1 MPGYREGIDETA
13 ENVYYMGI
21 SMYFRSTE
29 VVTMARKQDTNMV
42 HCSSCGEDYSATY
55 KFCPFCGGR
64 NAPAAPA
71 SGAKAS
77 SKEYQFDGQDV
88 FDQPDASP
96 AGKGGKRLAGTGAQ
110 RPTPPP
116 PINWPRLITFLCSL
130 VIIAAALVMVFTVV
144 YPHLRGASNPDAA
157 VSPSLSASQDPNAS
171 ATVGPDGLKGMTLDT
186 VDLTLQSQQSHALV
200 LTFDPV
206 DWEGTVTWSSSD
218 ETCATVNEDGVVTN
232 VNASGSQRRVVIT
245 ATTGSQTV
253 TCTVYCQSS
262 APVTPA
268 PNTPAPTPS
277 QSVQTGGIAGGSRG
291 TIINASGGLRVRS
304 GPGTDYDVLASLSN
318 GDPITVVSYAGD
330 DWYEIQYAGSNG
342 TKTGYIMGEYISV
355 D

>member
-1 MPGYREGIDETA
+1 ME
-13 ENVYYMGI
+13 VY
-21 SMYFRSTE
+21 
-29 VVTMARKQDTNMV
+29 TMARKQDTIV
-42 HCSSCGEDYSATY
+42 HCPSCGEDYSATY

-64 NAPAAPA
+64 GTAPA
-71 SGAKAS
+71 SNAAGAQQGY
-77 SKEYQFDGQDV
+77 EFDGQDV
-88 FDQPDASP
+88 FDHPNANP
-96 AGKGGKRLAGTGAQ
+96 GGKGGKRLAAGGGQ

-144 YPHLRGASNPDAA
+144 YPHLRGTDADTA
-157 VSPSLSASQDPNAS
+157 ASPSQSVSQEPGTSATAS
-171 ATVGPDGLKGMTLDT
+171 ADGLVGMSLDT
-186 VDLTLQSQQSHALV
+186 VDLTLQAQQSHALT

-206 DWEGTVTWSSSD
+206 DWEGTVTWTSSD

-232 VNASGSQRRVVIT
+232 VNSSGSQRRAVIT
-245 ATTGSQTV
+245 ATTGSHTV

-268 PNTPAPTPS
+268 PATPSPTPPPEPT
-277 QSVQTGGIAGGSRG
+277 QTGDIANGSKG
-291 TIINASGGLRVRS
+291 SIVNASTGLRVRS
-304 GPGTDYDVLASLSN
+304 GPGTSYDVLASLKN
-318 GDPITVVSYAGD
+318 GDSVTVVSYAGD
-330 DWYEIQYAGSNG
+330 GWYEIKYAGSNG

>member
-1 MPGYREGIDETA
+1 
-13 ENVYYMGI
+13 
-21 SMYFRSTE
+21 
-29 VVTMARKQDTNMV
+29 MARKQDPNMV
-42 HCSSCGEDYSATY
+42 HCASCGEDYSATY

-64 NAPAAPA
+64 NTPPAPAPAAAPA
-71 SGAKAS
+71 Q
-77 SKEYQFDGQDV
+77 EDYEFDGQDV
-88 FDQPDASP
+88 FDQPDSNP
-96 AGKGGKRLAGTGAQ
+96 AGKGGKRLAGSGGQ
-110 RPTPPP
+110 SPTPPP

-144 YPHLRGASNPDAA
+144 YPHLHGAANPDASA
-157 VSPSLSASQDPNAS
+157 TPSLSASQDPS

-186 VDLTLQSQQSHALV
+186 VDLTLQAQQSHALV

-206 DWEGTVTWSSSD
+206 DWSGNVTWSSSD

-232 VNASGSQRRVVIT
+232 VNSSGSQRRAVIT

-253 TCTVYCQSS
+253 TCTVYCQST

-268 PNTPAPTPS
+268 PATPSPAPTQAPS
-277 QSVQTGGIAGGSRG
+277 GDIANGSKG
-291 TIINASGGLRVRS
+291 VIVNAASGLRVRS
-304 GPGTDYDVLASLSN
+304 GPGTSYDVLASLSN

-330 DWYEIQYAGSNG
+330 DWYEITYAGSNG
-342 TKTGYIMGEYISV
+342 TKTGYIMGEYISA